1 MPLGTLNDG
10 GLHRSPL
17 PKYVDVESHIRGS
30 SRQPCTARSLANRT
44 PQLPCP
50 DGLHAA
56 PEQQEDPSTCASGV
70 GDGVECPGLK
80 PMISRLLAGVV

>member
-30 SRQPCTARSLANRT
+30 SRQPRTARSLANRT